1 MSNEAKS
8 VRAWDL
14 ADPKSMRLL
23 FTPDSFYIV
32 IDGVLHQTVRHA
44 ATTIKDALARFHGIR
59 VRGPLALPTVRR
71 RRVVLREAK
80 TKDAKSVQL
89 ANAKRIR
96 NVLLVVNPTSEAVA
110 SLISLPMPSTVNI
123 KVESCHD
130 QYELKGGY

>member
-59 VRGPLALPTVRR
+59 VRGPLALPRPKRR
-71 RRVVLREAK
+71 
-80 TKDAKSVQL
+80 T
-89 ANAKRIR
+89 
-96 NVLLVVNPTSEAVA
+96 
-110 SLISLPMPSTVNI
+110 PSPCSWRTQ
-123 KVESCHD
+123 SA
-130 QYELKGGY
+130 YATFSSW

>member
-1 MSNEAKS
+1 
-8 VRAWDL
+8 
-14 ADPKSMRLL
+14 
-23 FTPDSFYIV
+23 
-32 IDGVLHQTVRHA
+32 
-44 ATTIKDALARFHGIR
+44 
-59 VRGPLALPTVRR
+59 
-71 RRVVLREAK
+71 
-80 TKDAKSVQL
+80 VQL